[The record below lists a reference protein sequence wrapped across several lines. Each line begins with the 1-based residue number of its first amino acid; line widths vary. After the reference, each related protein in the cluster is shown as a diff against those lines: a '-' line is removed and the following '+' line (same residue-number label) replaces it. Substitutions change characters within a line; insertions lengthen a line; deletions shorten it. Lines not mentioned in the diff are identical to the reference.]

1 MLNYPEGID
10 DNVFLAEYWQQ
21 RPLVFKNGLASAVDV
36 ISEEDLLAL
45 ASHPE
50 VESRLIYTATEDR
63 DYDLEHGPIAKETF
77 KQLTNSPHWTVLVQS
92 VNLWHK
98 QVAAVL
104 SQFNFI
110 PNWRLDDI
118 MLSYATDQG
127 SVGPHVDA
135 YDVFLIQ
142 IHGTR
147 RWQVAESNTSYDSYV
162 TECGLSLVS
171 AFEPVIDVVLE
182 PGDILY
188 LPPNVAHH
196 GISEGNGMTLS
207 VGFRSPAIS
216 QLSMMLTEEL
226 LTTDSHYRDPN
237 LANETVKPGE
247 ISNAA
252 MLTAQNWLKQQ
263 LTPESIAIAFGK
275 LQTQPKQ
282 DPVLE
287 PLATEVIDSLL
298 KGTVIHADPAGRL
311 AWWQADTQVH
321 FFANG
326 EHQVFDKTMLPLITL
341 LCSLQAIDLDS
352 LSAYIGINET
362 KQILSFLD
370 DVGYLGIQST
380 DNGNRNVSH

>member
-1 MLNYPEGID
+1 E
-10 DNVFLAEYWQQ
+10 Q
-21 RPLVFKNGLASAVDV
+21 
-36 ISEEDLLAL
+36 DLLAL

-63 DYDLEHGPIAKETF
+63 DYDLEHGPIPKETF
-77 KQLTNSPHWTVLVQS
+77 KQLANSQHWTVLVQS

-98 QVAAVL
+98 QVATVL
-104 SQFNFI
+104 SHFNFI

-118 MLSYATDQG
+118 MLSYAADQG

-142 IHGTR
+142 THGKR
-147 RWQVAESNTSYDSYV
+147 RWQVADSSTSYDSYV
-162 TECGLSLVS
+162 TECGLNLVT
-171 AFEPVIDVVLE
+171 AFEPVLDVVLE

-196 GISEGNGMTLS
+196 GISEGEGMTLS
-207 VGFRSPAIS
+207 VGFRSPALS

-226 LTTDSHYRDPN
+226 LNTDSHYRDPN
-237 LANETVKPGE
+237 LANEMVRPGE
-247 ISNAA
+247 ISDVA
-252 MLTAQNWLKQQ
+252 MLTAQNWLKQH
-263 LTPESIAIAFGK
+263 LLSDTIAIAFGK

-282 DPVLE
+282 DSVLE
-287 PLATEVIDSLL
+287 PLETEVIDYLQT
-298 KGTVIHADPAGRL
+298 GAVIHADPAGRL
-311 AWWQADTQVH
+311 AWWLADTQVH

-326 EHQVFDKTMLPLITL
+326 EHQVFEKTMLPLITL

-352 LSAYIGINET
+352 LSAYIGNNET

-370 DVGYLGIQST
+370 DVGYLGIEST
-380 DNGNRNVSH
+380 HNG